1 MTHLMRQLRHCE
13 EMQTRCQG
21 FGYHRRVLIS
31 DFSDWMRTCCEAKLA
46 TSVCAAM
53 SNAEN
58 TWTLKM
64 KSCAAN
70 TPLVIAEAVVSMLR
84 EILHNSQASQQ

>member
-1 MTHLMRQLRHCE
+1 MTLLMRQLRQCE
-13 EMQTRCQG
+13 ERQTRCQG
-21 FGYHRRVLIS
+21 FGYYRRVLFS
-31 DFSDWMRTCCEAKLA
+31 DFSNWMRTCCEAKLA

-70 TPLVIAEAVVSMLR
+70 TTLLNSRNCNYMLKGKC
-84 EILHNSQASQQ
+84 SQ